1 MRLAYDDVIARLL
14 VYLEERNFGVK
25 STESRISERFRT
37 KAPFHPD
44 IIARAEKSIDLFSK
58 SRQAAGP
65 NRFNKAN
72 VLSWLL
78 FFSRFVDLSGVDPDF
93 MGLFLSPGAKSMA
106 DHHISF
112 AIEVFDDR
120 SSLRVTDVSSVI
132 YRDVSLFYV
141 YYFLKFSLPQGV
153 PESVILEIRDQ
164 LAGQGDIVSFELA
177 LEQSIDVESWSS
189 TL

>member
-1 MRLAYDDVIARLL
+1 
-14 VYLEERNFGVK
+14 
-25 STESRISERFRT
+25 
-37 KAPFHPD
+37 
-44 IIARAEKSIDLFSK
+44 
-58 SRQAAGP
+58 
-65 NRFNKAN
+65 
-72 VLSWLL
+72 
-78 FFSRFVDLSGVDPDF
+78 
-93 MGLFLSPGAKSMA
+93 MA